1 MKRGKNAYFYTT
13 GTMTNL
19 NEENT
24 IKVMPI
30 TPWKV
35 PVFVGDEPVAAGF
48 FMLKNFYEK
57 TNQIECVFRF
67 NI

>member
-1 MKRGKNAYFYTT
+1 
-13 GTMTNL
+13 
-19 NEENT
+19 
-24 IKVMPI
+24 
-30 TPWKV
+30 
-35 PVFVGDEPVAAGF
+35 VAAGF